1 MRIEL
6 FWKWIHYDVDQ
17 LTWRYGKTHNSD
29 EENKE
34 ISQTTANNES
44 DANLMLRF
52 AVTGTA
58 RLRRYLSDYISAKTE
73 DANDALPLE
82 KKKWGFNFNSEV
94 EADGHALAEL
104 MHWFVVRWCMLQWC
118 NIFAPDQSAL
128 ERAELNELKKDLDGT
143 LGGSDSA
150 MPMKEK
156 LTGPDDKYQD
166 EVVFTY
172 LPVPEDG
179 EGEGDGGSTE
189 PIEPTEPT
197 EPTEDTS
204 DNTDTP

>member
-6 FWKWIHYDVDQ
+6 LWKWIHYDVDQ

-34 ISQTTANNES
+34 ISQTTAENES
-44 DANLMLRF
+44 DTNLMLRF

-58 RLRRYLSDYISAKTE
+58 RLRRYLADYISAKIE
-73 DANDALPLE
+73 DANDTLPLE
-82 KKKWGFNFNSEV
+82 KKKWGFNFNAEV

-104 MHWFVVRWCMLQWC
+104 MHWFVVRWCLLQWC
-118 NIFAPDQSAL
+118 MIFAPDQVAREKS
-128 ERAELNELKKDLDGT
+128 ELNDLKKDLDKA

-156 LTGPDDKYQD
+156 LTGPDDDYQE

-172 LPVPEDG
+172 VSTSGDS
-179 EGEGDGGSTE
+179 EGREMGQIDHGSLVDDTNTNDN
-189 PIEPTEPT
+189 ISPTP
-197 EPTEDTS
+197 
-204 DNTDTP
+204 